1 MKTRPYDPLPIAY
14 YQLPHFV
21 NMPTVRLKKGREK
34 SLLNRHP
41 WVFSGAIDAIS
52 GDIESGQTVDLV
64 SANGRWLATG
74 AFSPQSQIA
83 VRIWSFDQDEKISI
97 AFFRN
102 RISRAILA
110 RTLPGTRQNFSACR
124 LIHSESDGLP
134 GLTIDKYGDYLVC
147 QFLSA
152 GAEYWKTDLVRILE
166 EFAPCKGSYERSDVA
181 VREKEGLSPATG
193 ILSGDCPPEPILI
206 EENNLRFRV
215 DVLKGHKTGFY
226 LDQRENRAMIPEFCK
241 GADVLNCFAYTGAFG
256 VAALAAGA
264 KSVTNIESNP
274 ALLDMAREN
283 TQLNGLDFSRVQ
295 NLAEDAFHTL
305 RRFRDSRRK
314 FDVIILDPPK
324 FAESR
329 SQIPKACRG
338 YKDIN
343 LLAAKLLSPGGTLI
357 TFSCSG
363 LMPQDLF
370 QKIVA
375 DAARDAG
382 RTGQIVRRLYQAS
395 DHPTALEF
403 PEGTYLKGLICRV
416 W

>member
-1 MKTRPYDPLPIAY
+1 
-14 YQLPHFV
+14 
-21 NMPTVRLKKGREK
+21 MPTIRLKKGRDK

-52 GDIESGQTVDLV
+52 GQIDSGETVDVV
-64 SANGRWLATG
+64 SATGAWLAKG
-74 AFSPQSQIA
+74 AFSPHSQIA
-83 VRIWSFDQDEKISI
+83 VRIWSFDQDKEIGI
-97 AFFRN
+97 DFFRN

-124 LIHSESDGLP
+124 LIHAESDGLP
-134 GLTIDKYGDYLVC
+134 GITVDKYGDYLVC

-152 GAEYWKTDLVRILE
+152 SAEHWKTDIVRILAE
-166 EFAPCKGSYERSDVA
+166 LFSGTLCRSVPEDASCIGIYERSDVA
-181 VREKEGLSPATG
+181 VREKEGLLPSTG
-193 ILSGDCPPEPILI
+193 VLSGDCPPERIRIQEGHLQY
-206 EENNLRFRV
+206 RV
-215 DVLKGHKTGFY
+215 DVRKGHKTGFY

-264 KSVTNIESNP
+264 ETLTNVETSA
-274 ALLDMAREN
+274 ALLDQAREN
-283 TQLNGLDFSRVQ
+283 IELNGLDFSRVQ
-295 NLAEDAFHTL
+295 NLPEDVFHTL
-305 RRFRDSRRK
+305 RRFRDSRRS

-324 FAESR
+324 FAESQ
-329 SQIPKACRG
+329 SQMPKACRG

-343 LLAAKLLSPGGTLI
+343 LLAAKLLKPGGILI

-363 LMPQDLF
+363 LMPPDLF

-382 RTGQIVRRLYQAS
+382 RSGQIVRRLYQAS

-403 PEGTYLKGLICRV
+403 PEGTYLKGLICRI

>member
-1 MKTRPYDPLPIAY
+1 
-14 YQLPHFV
+14 
-21 NMPTVRLKKGREK
+21 MPTIRLKKGRDK
-34 SLLNRHP
+34 SLINRHP

-52 GDIESGQTVDLV
+52 GPIDPGQTVDVV
-64 SANGRWLATG
+64 SATGTWLAKG
-74 AFSPQSQIA
+74 AFSPHSQIA
-83 VRIWSFDQDEKISI
+83 VRIWSFIQDEEISI
-97 AFFRN
+97 DFFRN

-124 LIHSESDGLP
+124 LIHAESDGLP
-134 GLTIDKYGDYLVC
+134 GITVDKYGDYLVC

-152 GAEYWKTDLVRILE
+152 GAERWKTDFVRILE
-166 EFAPCKGSYERSDVA
+166 EQFSSSLHRKVLENGFCKGIYERSDVT
-181 VREKEGLSPATG
+181 VREKEGLRQATG
-193 ILSGDCPPEPILI
+193 VLSGDCPPERIQI
-206 EENNLRFRV
+206 QEGDLRFRV
-215 DVLKGHKTGFY
+215 DVIKGHKTGFY
-226 LDQRENRAMIPEFCK
+226 LDQRENRAMILEFCK

-264 KSVTNIESNP
+264 ESVTNIESSA
-274 ALLDMAREN
+274 ALLDMASEN
-283 TQLNGLDFSRVQ
+283 IALNGLDFTRVE
-295 NLAEDAFHTL
+295 NLPEDVFHTL
-305 RRFRDSRRK
+305 RRFRDSRRS

-324 FAESR
+324 FAESQ

-343 LLAAKLLSPGGTLI
+343 LLAAKLLNPGGTLI

-363 LMPQDLF
+363 LMPPDLF

-382 RTGQIVRRLYQAS
+382 RNGQIVRRLYQAS

-403 PEGTYLKGLICRV
+403 PEGTYLKGVICRV

>member
-1 MKTRPYDPLPIAY
+1 
-14 YQLPHFV
+14 
-21 NMPTVRLKKGREK
+21 MPTIRLKTGRDK

-52 GDIESGQTVDLV
+52 GQIDPGQTVDVV
-64 SANGRWLATG
+64 SANGTWLAKG
-74 AFSPQSQIA
+74 AFSPHSQIA
-83 VRIWSFDQDEKISI
+83 VRIWSFTPDEEISI
-97 AFFRN
+97 GFFRN

-110 RTLPGTRQNFSACR
+110 RTLPGSRQNFSACR
-124 LIHSESDGLP
+124 LIHAESDGLP
-134 GLTIDKYGDYLVC
+134 GITVDKYGDYLVC

-152 GAEYWKTDLVRILE
+152 GAERWKTDLVRILE
-166 EFAPCKGSYERSDVA
+166 EQFSSTQHRGVLENGPCKGIYERSDVA
-181 VREKEGLSPATG
+181 VREKEGLFPATG
-193 ILSGDCPPEPILI
+193 VLSGDCPPERVEIQ
-206 EENNLRFRV
+206 EGGLRFRV

-241 GADVLNCFAYTGAFG
+241 GAEVLNCFAYTGAFG
-256 VAALAAGA
+256 VVALAAGA
-264 KSVTNIESNP
+264 ESVTNIETSA
-274 ALLDMAREN
+274 ALLDQARVHVE
-283 TQLNGLDFSRVQ
+283 LNGLDSARMQ
-295 NLAEDAFHTL
+295 NLPEDVFHTL
-305 RRFRDSRRK
+305 RRFRDSRRS

-324 FAESR
+324 FAESQ

-343 LLAAKLLSPGGTLI
+343 LLAAKLLNPGGILI

-363 LMPQDLF
+363 LMPPDLF

-375 DAARDAG
+375 DAAKDAG
-382 RTGQIVRRLYQAS
+382 RNGQIVRRLYQAS
-395 DHPTALEF
+395 DHPTALVF

>member
-1 MKTRPYDPLPIAY
+1 
-14 YQLPHFV
+14 
-21 NMPTVRLKKGREK
+21 MPTIRLKKGREK

-52 GDIESGQTVDLV
+52 GQIDPGQTVDVV
-64 SANGRWLATG
+64 SVNGTWLAKG
-74 AFSPQSQIA
+74 AFSPYSQIA
-83 VRIWSFDQDEKISI
+83 VRIWSFTQDEEISI
-97 AFFRN
+97 DFFRN

-124 LIHSESDGLP
+124 LIHAESDGLP
-134 GLTIDKYGDYLVC
+134 GITVDKYGDYLVC

-152 GAEYWKTDLVRILE
+152 GAEHWKTDLVRILE
-166 EFAPCKGSYERSDVA
+166 EQFYGTQHYGGLENCFCKGIYERSDVA
-181 VREKEGLSPATG
+181 IREKEGLSPATG
-193 ILSGDCPPEPILI
+193 VLSGDCPPERVQI
-206 EENNLRFRV
+206 EENNLRFQV
-215 DVLKGHKTGFY
+215 DILKGHKTGFY
-226 LDQRENRAMIPEFCK
+226 LDQKENRAMIPEFCK
-241 GADVLNCFAYTGAFG
+241 GSEVLNCFAYTGAFG
-256 VAALAAGA
+256 VTALAAGA
-264 KSVTNIESNP
+264 ENITNIESSA
-274 ALLDMAREN
+274 ALLDQARKNIE
-283 TQLNGLDFSRVQ
+283 LNGLDSARVE
-295 NLAEDAFHTL
+295 NLPEDVFHTL

-324 FAESR
+324 FAESQ

-343 LLAAKLLSPGGTLI
+343 LLAAKLLNAGGTLI

-363 LMPQDLF
+363 LMPPDLF

-375 DAARDAG
+375 DAVKDAG
-382 RTGQIVRRLYQAS
+382 RNGQIVRRLFQAS

>member
-1 MKTRPYDPLPIAY
+1 
-14 YQLPHFV
+14 
-21 NMPTVRLKKGREK
+21 MPTIRLKKGRDK

-52 GDIESGQTVDLV
+52 GQIDTGQTVDVV
-64 SANGRWLATG
+64 SANNTWLATG
-74 AFSPQSQIA
+74 AFSPHSQIA
-83 VRIWSFDQDEKISI
+83 VRLWSFAQDEEITPV
-97 AFFRN
+97 FFRN

-110 RTLPGTRQNFSACR
+110 RTLPGTQQNFSACR
-124 LIHSESDGLP
+124 LIHAESDGLP
-134 GLTIDKYGDYLVC
+134 GITVDKYGDYLVC

-152 GAEYWKTDLVRILE
+152 GAELWKTDLVRIME
-166 EFAPCKGSYERSDVA
+166 ELVPCKGIYERSDAA
-181 VREKEGLSPATG
+181 VREKEGLLPITG
-193 ILSGDCPPEPILI
+193 VLSGDCPPDRIQIQEG
-206 EENNLRFRV
+206 NLRFRV

-241 GADVLNCFAYTGAFG
+241 GAEVLNCFSYTGAFG

-264 KSVTNIESNP
+264 ETVTNVDTSA
-274 ALLDMAREN
+274 ALLEQAMEN
-283 TQLNGLDFSRVQ
+283 VELNGLDFGRVQ
-295 NLAEDAFHTL
+295 NLPEDVFHTL
-305 RRFRDSRRK
+305 RRFRDSRSS

-324 FAESR
+324 FAESQ
-329 SQIPKACRG
+329 SQIPKASRG

-343 LLAAKLLSPGGTLI
+343 LLAAKLLKPGGTLI

-363 LMPQDLF
+363 LMPTALF

-382 RTGQIVRRLYQAS
+382 RSGQIVRRLYQAS

>member
-1 MKTRPYDPLPIAY
+1 
-14 YQLPHFV
+14 
-21 NMPTVRLKKGREK
+21 MPTVRLKKGREK

-52 GDIESGQTVDLV
+52 GQIDPGQTVDVV
-64 SANGRWLATG
+64 SVNGTWLAKG
-74 AFSPQSQIA
+74 AFSPHSQIA
-83 VRIWSFDQDEKISI
+83 VRIWSFTQDEEISI
-97 AFFRN
+97 DFFRN

-124 LIHSESDGLP
+124 LIHAESDGLP
-134 GLTIDKYGDYLVC
+134 GITVDKYGNYLVC

-152 GAEYWKTDLVRILE
+152 GAEHWKTDLVRILE
-166 EFAPCKGSYERSDVA
+166 EQFYGTQHYGGLENCFCKGIYERSDVA
-181 VREKEGLSPATG
+181 IREKEGLFPATG
-193 ILSGDCPPEPILI
+193 VLSGDCPPERIQI

-226 LDQRENRAMIPEFCK
+226 LDQKENRAMIPEFCK
-241 GADVLNCFAYTGAFG
+241 GSDVLNCFAYTGAFG
-256 VAALAAGA
+256 VTALAAGA
-264 KSVTNIESNP
+264 ESVTNIESSV
-274 ALLDMAREN
+274 ALLYQAREN
-283 TQLNGLDFSRVQ
+283 IELNGLDSSRVE
-295 NLAEDAFHTL
+295 NLPEDVFHTL
-305 RRFRDSRRK
+305 RRFRDGRRK

-324 FAESR
+324 FAESQ

-343 LLAAKLLSPGGTLI
+343 LLAAKLLNPGGTLI

-363 LMPQDLF
+363 LMPPDLF
-370 QKIVA
+370 QKIIA

-382 RTGQIVRRLYQAS
+382 RNGQIVRRLYQAS

>member
-1 MKTRPYDPLPIAY
+1 
-14 YQLPHFV
+14 
-21 NMPTVRLKKGREK
+21 MPTVRLKKGRDK
-34 SLLNRHP
+34 SLINRHP

-52 GDIESGQTVDLV
+52 GQIASGQTVDVV
-64 SANGRWLATG
+64 SANGNWLAKG
-74 AFSPQSQIA
+74 AFSPHSQIA
-83 VRIWSFDQDEKISI
+83 VRIWSFTQDEEISMD
-97 AFFRN
+97 FFRN

-110 RTLPGTRQNFSACR
+110 RSLPGTRQNFSACR
-124 LIHSESDGLP
+124 LIHAESDGLP
-134 GLTIDKYGDYLVC
+134 GITVDKYGNYLVC

-152 GAEYWKTDLVRILE
+152 GAEHWKTDLVRILE
-166 EFAPCKGSYERSDVA
+166 EHFSGIQHYGGLEKCFCKGIYERSDVTI
-181 VREKEGLSPATG
+181 REKEGLFPTTG
-193 ILSGDCPPEPILI
+193 VLSGDCPPERVQI
-206 EENNLRFRV
+206 EENNLRFQV
-215 DVLKGHKTGFY
+215 DILKGHKTGFY
-226 LDQRENRAMIPEFCK
+226 LDQRENRAMISEFCK
-241 GADVLNCFAYTGAFG
+241 GAKVLNCFAYTGAFG

-264 KSVTNIESNP
+264 ESVTNIESSA
-274 ALLDMAREN
+274 ALLDQAREN
-283 TQLNGLDFSRVQ
+283 FLLNGLDSACVE
-295 NLAEDAFHTL
+295 NLPEDVFHTL

-324 FAESR
+324 FAESQN
-329 SQIPKACRG
+329 QIPKACRG

-343 LLAAKLLSPGGTLI
+343 LLAAKLLNPGGTLI

-363 LMPQDLF
+363 LMPPELF

-382 RTGQIVRRLYQAS
+382 RNSQIVRRLFQAS

>member
-1 MKTRPYDPLPIAY
+1 LALSSPDPSPITHLP
-14 YQLPHFV
+14 LFV
-21 NMPTVRLKKGREK
+21 TMPTIRLKKGREK

-41 WVFSGAIDAIS
+41 WVFSGAIDAI
-52 GDIESGQTVDLV
+52 GGQIDSGQTVDVV
-64 SANGRWLATG
+64 SATGTWLAKG
-74 AFSPQSQIA
+74 AFSPHSQIA
-83 VRIWSFDQDEKISI
+83 VRIWSFTQDEEI
-97 AFFRN
+97 APGFFRN

-110 RTLPGTRQNFSACR
+110 RTLPGTQQNFSACR

-134 GLTIDKYGDYLVC
+134 GITVDKYGEYLVC

-152 GAEYWKTDLVRILE
+152 GAEFWKTDLVRILAE
-166 EFAPCKGSYERSDVA
+166 LVPCKGIYERSDMA
-181 VREKEGLSPATG
+181 VREKEGLFPSTG
-193 ILSGDCPPEPILI
+193 VLSGDCPPERIQI
-206 EENNLRFRV
+206 QEGGLRFWV

-241 GADVLNCFAYTGAFG
+241 GAEVLNCFAYTGAFG
-256 VAALAAGA
+256 VVALAAGA
-264 KSVTNIESNP
+264 ETVTNVETSA
-274 ALLDMAREN
+274 ALLEQAREN
-283 TQLNGLDFSRVQ
+283 VALNELDFARVQ
-295 NLAEDAFHTL
+295 NLPEDVFHTL
-305 RRFRDSRRK
+305 RRFRDSRRS

-324 FAESR
+324 FAESQ

-343 LLAAKLLSPGGTLI
+343 LLAAKLLKPGGILI

-363 LMPQDLF
+363 LMPPDLF

-382 RTGQIVRRLYQAS
+382 RNGQIVRRLYQAS
-395 DHPTALEF
+395 DHPTALAF

>member
-1 MKTRPYDPLPIAY
+1 
-14 YQLPHFV
+14 
-21 NMPTVRLKKGREK
+21 MPTIRLKKGRDK

-52 GDIESGQTVDLV
+52 GQIDSGETVDVV
-64 SANGRWLATG
+64 STGGTWLAKG
-74 AFSPQSQIA
+74 AFSPHSQIA
-83 VRIWSFDQDEKISI
+83 VRIWSFAKDAEITPG
-97 AFFRN
+97 FFRN
-102 RISRAILA
+102 RISRAVLA

-124 LIHSESDGLP
+124 LIHAESDGLP
-134 GLTIDKYGDYLVC
+134 GITVDKYGDYLVC

-152 GAEYWKTDLVRILE
+152 GAEHWKTDLVRILSE
-166 EFAPCKGSYERSDVA
+166 LVPCKGIYERSDAA
-181 VREKEGLSPATG
+181 VREKEGLFPSTG
-193 ILSGDCPPEPILI
+193 VLIGDLPPERIRI
-206 EENNLRFRV
+206 QEGDLRFWV

-264 KSVTNIESNP
+264 EHVTNVESSA
-274 ALLDMAREN
+274 ALLEQAREN
-283 TQLNGLDFSRVQ
+283 AALNGLDFGRVQ
-295 NLAEDAFHTL
+295 NLPEDVFHTL
-305 RRFRDSRRK
+305 RRFRDSRRS

-324 FAESR
+324 FAESQ
-329 SQIPKACRG
+329 SQLPKACRG

-343 LLAAKLLSPGGTLI
+343 LLAAKLLKPGGMLI

-363 LMPQDLF
+363 LMPPDLF

-382 RTGQIVRRLYQAS
+382 RSGQIVRRLYQAS
-395 DHPTALEF
+395 DHPTALAF

>member
-1 MKTRPYDPLPIAY
+1 
-14 YQLPHFV
+14 
-21 NMPTVRLKKGREK
+21 MPTVRLKKGRDK
-34 SLLNRHP
+34 SLINRHP

-52 GDIESGQTVDLV
+52 GQIAPGQTVDIL
-64 SANGRWLATG
+64 SANGTWLAKG
-74 AFSPQSQIA
+74 AFSPHSQIA
-83 VRIWSFDQDEKISI
+83 VRIWSFIQDEEISI
-97 AFFRN
+97 DFFRN
-102 RISRAILA
+102 RVLRAILA
-110 RTLPGTRQNFSACR
+110 RTLPGTHQNFSACR
-124 LIHSESDGLP
+124 LIHAESDGLP
-134 GLTIDKYGDYLVC
+134 GITVDKYGNYLVC

-166 EFAPCKGSYERSDVA
+166 ERFSSIQQNVFCKGIYERSDVA
-181 VREKEGLSPATG
+181 VREKEGLFPRTG
-193 ILSGDCPPEPILI
+193 VLSGDCPSERVQI
-206 EENNLRFRV
+206 EENNLRFQV
-215 DVLKGHKTGFY
+215 DILKGHKTGFY
-226 LDQRENRAMIPEFCK
+226 LDQRENRAMISEFCK

-256 VAALAAGA
+256 LVALAAGA
-264 KSVTNIESNP
+264 ETVTNIESSSE
-274 ALLDMAREN
+274 LLDQAGN
-283 TQLNGLDFSRVQ
+283 HVTLNGLDSARVE
-295 NLAEDAFHTL
+295 NLPEDVFHTL

-324 FAESR
+324 FAESQ

-343 LLAAKLLSPGGTLI
+343 LLAAKLLNPGGILI

-363 LMPQDLF
+363 LMPPELF

-382 RTGQIVRRLYQAS
+382 RNGQIIRRLYQAS

-403 PEGTYLKGLICRV
+403 PEGTYLKGLVCRV

>member
-1 MKTRPYDPLPIAY
+1 
-14 YQLPHFV
+14 
-21 NMPTVRLKKGREK
+21 MPTIRLKKGRDK

-52 GDIESGQTVDLV
+52 GQIDTGQTVDVV
-64 SANGRWLATG
+64 SATGAWLAKG

-83 VRIWSFDQDEKISI
+83 VRIWSFAQDEEIGTD
-97 AFFRN
+97 FFRN

-124 LIHSESDGLP
+124 LVHAESDGLP
-134 GLTIDKYGDYLVC
+134 GITVDKYGDYLVC

-152 GAEYWKTDLVRILE
+152 GAEHWKIDIVRILE
-166 EFAPCKGSYERSDVA
+166 ALFSGTRHRGIPENAPCKGIYERSDVA
-181 VREKEGLSPATG
+181 VREKEGLFPSTG
-193 ILSGDCPPEPILI
+193 VLSGDCPPERIRIQEGHLQY
-206 EENNLRFRV
+206 RV
-215 DVLKGHKTGFY
+215 DAIKGHKTGFY

-264 KSVTNIESNP
+264 ETLTNVETSA
-274 ALLDMAREN
+274 ALLDQAREN
-283 TQLNGLDFSRVQ
+283 IELNGLDFSRVQ
-295 NLAEDAFHTL
+295 NLPEDVFHTL
-305 RRFRDSRRK
+305 RRFRDSRRS

-324 FAESR
+324 FAESQ

-343 LLAAKLLSPGGTLI
+343 LLAAKLLKPGGILI

-363 LMPQDLF
+363 LMPPDLF

-382 RTGQIVRRLYQAS
+382 RSGQIVRRLYQAS

-403 PEGTYLKGLICRV
+403 PEGTYLKGLICRI

>member
-1 MKTRPYDPLPIAY
+1 
-14 YQLPHFV
+14 
-21 NMPTVRLKKGREK
+21 MPTIRLKKGREK
-34 SLLNRHP
+34 SLINRHP

-52 GDIESGQTVDLV
+52 GPIDSGQTADVV
-64 SANGRWLATG
+64 SSNGTWLAKG
-74 AFSPQSQIA
+74 AFSPYSQIA
-83 VRIWSFDQDEKISI
+83 VRIWSFTQDEEISI
-97 AFFRN
+97 GFFRN

-110 RTLPGTRQNFSACR
+110 RTLPGTQQNFSACR
-124 LIHSESDGLP
+124 LVHAESDGLP
-134 GLTIDKYGDYLVC
+134 GITVDKYGDYLVC

-152 GAEYWKTDLVRILE
+152 GAEHWKTDIVRILE
-166 EFAPCKGSYERSDVA
+166 EQFSSTLHSGVLEIGPCKSIYERSDVA
-181 VREKEGLSPATG
+181 VREKEGLLPHTG
-193 ILSGDCPPEPILI
+193 VLSGDCPPERIQI
-206 EENNLRFRV
+206 QEGNLQFRV

-226 LDQRENRAMIPEFCK
+226 LDQRENRAMIPAFCK
-241 GADVLNCFAYTGAFG
+241 GAEVLNCFAYTGAFG

-264 KSVTNIESNP
+264 EAVTNIESSA
-274 ALLDMAREN
+274 ALLEQARE
-283 TQLNGLDFSRVQ
+283 QVELNGLNDARMHYLS
-295 NLAEDAFHTL
+295 EDVFHTL

-324 FAESR
+324 FAESQN
-329 SQIPKACRG
+329 QIPKACRG

-343 LLAAKLLSPGGTLI
+343 LLAAKLLNPGGTLI

-363 LMPQDLF
+363 LMPPDLF

-382 RTGQIVRRLYQAS
+382 RNGQIVRRLYQAS

>member
-1 MKTRPYDPLPIAY
+1 MDP
-14 YQLPHFV
+14 
-21 NMPTVRLKKGREK
+21 
-34 SLLNRHP
+34 
-41 WVFSGAIDAIS
+41 
-52 GDIESGQTVDLV
+52 GQTVDV
-64 SANGRWLATG
+64 MSAAGAWLAKG
-74 AFSPQSQIA
+74 AFSPHSQIA
-83 VRIWSFDQDEKISI
+83 VRIWSFDPEAEI
-97 AFFRN
+97 ATGFFQN

-110 RTLPGTRQNFSACR
+110 RTLPGSRQNFSACR
-124 LIHSESDGLP
+124 LIHAESDGLP
-134 GLTIDKYGDYLVC
+134 GITVDKYGDYLVC

-152 GAEYWKTDLVRILE
+152 GAERWKTEIVRILE
-166 EFAPCKGSYERSDVA
+166 ERFSGPPDGCMPGIGPCRGIYERSDVA
-181 VREKEGLSPATG
+181 IREKEGLFPSTG
-193 ILSGDCPPEPILI
+193 VLSGEHPPERIQIQEGGLG
-206 EENNLRFRV
+206 FRV

-226 LDQRENRAMIPEFCK
+226 LDQRENRAMIPALISSGCQ

-264 KSVTNIESNP
+264 GSVTNIESS
-274 ALLDMAREN
+274 AVFLEQAREN
-283 TQLNGLDFSRVQ
+283 IALNGLDGARVR
-295 NLAEDAFHTL
+295 NLPEDVFHTL
-305 RRFRDSRRK
+305 RRFRDSRRQ

-329 SQIPKACRG
+329 SQMPGACRG

-343 LLAAKLLSPGGTLI
+343 LLAAKLLKPGGMLI

-363 LMPQDLF
+363 LMPPELF

-382 RTGQIVRRLYQAS
+382 RSGQIIRRLYQAA

-403 PEGTYLKGLICRV
+403 PEGTYLKGLVCRI

>member
-1 MKTRPYDPLPIAY
+1 
-14 YQLPHFV
+14 
-21 NMPTVRLKKGREK
+21 MPTIRLKKGRDK

-52 GDIESGQTVDLV
+52 GQIDPGQTVDVV
-64 SANGRWLATG
+64 SASGTWLAKG
-74 AFSPQSQIA
+74 AFSPHSQIA
-83 VRIWSFDQDEKISI
+83 VRIWSFAQDEEI
-97 AFFRN
+97 AIDFFRN
-102 RISRAILA
+102 RISRSILT

-124 LIHSESDGLP
+124 LIHAESEGLP
-134 GLTIDKYGDYLVC
+134 GITVDKYGDYLVC

-152 GAEYWKTDLVRILE
+152 GAERWKTDIVRTLE
-166 EFAPCKGSYERSDVA
+166 ALIPCKGIYERSDVA
-181 VREKEGLSPATG
+181 VREKEGLLPCTG
-193 ILSGDCPPEPILI
+193 VLSGDCPPERIQIQEGYL
-206 EENNLRFRV
+206 LYGV

-226 LDQRENRAMIPEFCK
+226 LDQRENRALIPEFCK
-241 GADVLNCFAYTGAFG
+241 GAEVLNCFAYTGAFG

-264 KSVTNIESNP
+264 EAVTNIESSA
-274 ALLDMAREN
+274 ALLKQARE
-283 TQLNGLDFSRVQ
+283 QVELNGLDSARVHY
-295 NLAEDAFHTL
+295 LPEDVFHTL
-305 RRFRDSRRK
+305 RRFRDSRRS

-324 FAESR
+324 FAESQ
-329 SQIPKACRG
+329 SQVPNACRG

-343 LLAAKLLSPGGTLI
+343 LLAVKLLKPGGILV

-363 LMPQDLF
+363 LMPPDLF

-375 DAARDAG
+375 DAAKDAG
-382 RTGQIVRRLYQAS
+382 RSGQIVRRLYQAS

>member
-1 MKTRPYDPLPIAY
+1 
-14 YQLPHFV
+14 
-21 NMPTVRLKKGREK
+21 MPTIRLKKNRDK
-34 SLLNRHP
+34 SLLNHHP

-52 GDIESGQTVDLV
+52 GAISGQIDSGQTVDIV
-64 SANGRWLATG
+64 SANGTWLAKG
-74 AFSPQSQIA
+74 AFSPHSQIA
-83 VRIWSFDQDEKISI
+83 IRIWSFTQDEEITI
-97 AFFRN
+97 DFFQN

-110 RTLPGTRQNFSACR
+110 RTLPGTRRNFSACR
-124 LIHSESDGLP
+124 LIHAESDGLP
-134 GLTIDKYGDYLVC
+134 GIIVDKYGDYLVC

-152 GAEYWKTDLVRILE
+152 GAEYWKTDLVGILE
-166 EFAPCKGSYERSDVA
+166 EQFSSTQHRRVSENGPCKGIYERSDVA
-181 VREKEGLSPATG
+181 VREKEGLMPRTG
-193 ILSGDCPPEPILI
+193 VLSGDCPPERVEIQ
-206 EENNLRFRV
+206 EGSLRFQV
-215 DVLKGHKTGFY
+215 DILKGHKTGFY
-226 LDQRENRAMIPEFCK
+226 LDQQENRAMIPEFCE
-241 GADVLNCFAYTGAFG
+241 GAEVLNCFAYTGAFG
-256 VAALAAGA
+256 VAALSAGA
-264 KSVTNIESNP
+264 ESITNIETSP
-274 ALLDMAREN
+274 ALLSQAMEHVE
-283 TQLNGLDFSRVQ
+283 LNGLDSAHMH
-295 NLAEDAFHTL
+295 NLPEDVFHTL

-324 FAESR
+324 FAESQ

-343 LLAAKLLSPGGTLI
+343 LLAIKLLNPGGTLI

-363 LMPQDLF
+363 LMPQNLF

-382 RTGQIVRRLYQAS
+382 RNGQIIRRLYQAS

>member
-1 MKTRPYDPLPIAY
+1 
-14 YQLPHFV
+14 
-21 NMPTVRLKKGREK
+21 MPTIRLKKGREK

-52 GDIESGQTVDLV
+52 GQIDPGQTVDVV
-64 SANGRWLATG
+64 SVNGTWLAKG
-74 AFSPQSQIA
+74 AFSPHSQIA
-83 VRIWSFDQDEKISI
+83 VRIWSFDQEEEI
-97 AFFRN
+97 AIGFFRS
-102 RISRAILA
+102 RISRASLA

-124 LIHSESDGLP
+124 LIHAESDGLP
-134 GLTIDKYGDYLVC
+134 GVTVNKYRDYLVC

-152 GAEYWKTDLVRILE
+152 GAEHWKIELVQALE
-166 EFAPCKGSYERSDVA
+166 ELIPCKGIYERSDVA
-181 VREKEGLSPATG
+181 VREKEGLFPRTG
-193 ILSGDCPPEPILI
+193 VLIGDCPPERIQI
-206 EENNLRFRV
+206 QEGNLGFQV

-226 LDQRENRAMIPEFCK
+226 LDQRENRATIADFCK

-264 KSVTNIESNP
+264 EAVTNIESS
-274 ALLDMAREN
+274 AAILDLTREN
-283 TQLNGLDFSRVQ
+283 IELNGLDFSRVQ
-295 NLAEDAFHTL
+295 NLPEDVFHTL
-305 RRFRDSRRK
+305 RRFRDSRRS

-324 FAESR
+324 FAESQ

-343 LLAAKLLSPGGTLI
+343 LLAAKLLNPGGILI

-363 LMPQDLF
+363 LMPPDLF

-382 RTGQIVRRLYQAS
+382 RSGQIVRRLYQAS
-395 DHPTALEF
+395 DHPTSLEF
-403 PEGTYLKGLICRV
+403 PEGTYLKGLICRI